1 MAMTEQARHE
11 LYEALKER
19 IGVAPANTLMDAIPP
34 AGWADVAMKR
44 DLDVLQDAIRHELRA
59 SELSLRADL
68 TDKINDL
75 QRNLFF
81 GLVASQAAFAA
92 LIVNLVR

>member
-1 MAMTEQARHE
+1 MATNEEARHE

-34 AGWADVAMKR
+34 SGWTDVATKH
-44 DLDVLQDAIRHELRA
+44 DLEVVAHDLRHEMRSL
-59 SELSLRADL
+59 ELSLRADL

-75 QRNLFF
+75 QRHLFF
-81 GLVASQAAFAA
+81 GVVASQAAFAA